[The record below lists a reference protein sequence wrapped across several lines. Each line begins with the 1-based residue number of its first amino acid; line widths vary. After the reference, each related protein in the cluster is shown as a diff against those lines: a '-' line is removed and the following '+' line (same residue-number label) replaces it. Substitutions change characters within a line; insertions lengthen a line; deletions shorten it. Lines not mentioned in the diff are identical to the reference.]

1 MSAEPQPDKLVHWPT
16 VCVCV
21 CVFVC
26 VCVCVEHLSQLCS
39 YEIYAVLVAWKQ
51 AYHGKQDFYCSFKII
66 QTVFKQIGW
75 SNDSI
80 YLNESVVTNLI

>member
-1 MSAEPQPDKLVHWPT
+1 MECQPNLSLTNSSTDWL
-16 VCVCV
+16 C
-21 CVFVC
+21 VC

-75 SNDSI
+75 SYDSM